1 MCRSFI
7 YATMTCV
14 ICHYD
19 VYFSFIFLFIILQ
32 KSKSLIIISYIVMEL
47 SLIYIS
53 LHVIVNILQ
62 IGVNFFTLTLI
73 IFAYNQ
79 KQRINETNN

>member
-1 MCRSFI
+1 
-7 YATMTCV
+7 
-14 ICHYD
+14 
-19 VYFSFIFLFIILQ
+19 
-32 KSKSLIIISYIVMEL
+32 MEL

-73 IFAYNQ
+73 IFAYKQ

>member
-1 MCRSFI
+1 
-7 YATMTCV
+7 
-14 ICHYD
+14 
-19 VYFSFIFLFIILQ
+19 
-32 KSKSLIIISYIVMEL
+32 MEL